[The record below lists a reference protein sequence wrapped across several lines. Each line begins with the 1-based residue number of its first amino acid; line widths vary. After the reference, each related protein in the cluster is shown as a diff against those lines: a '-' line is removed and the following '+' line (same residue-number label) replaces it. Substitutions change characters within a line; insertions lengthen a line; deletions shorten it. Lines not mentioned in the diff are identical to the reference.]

1 MKCEVCVDGLRLEHA
16 LEFKYLGC
24 VLDESRTDEAECI
37 RKVGSGRRVTGAI
50 KFLVNARSLQLE
62 CAKVLHESMLVPI
75 LTYGSETIWRERSR
89 VTAVQMDNL
98 KGLQGIMRMDK
109 FPNPQ
114 IGQLYGVT
122 KGVDENIVLL

>member
-1 MKCEVCVDGLRLEHA
+1 MLLSFWLMLGVC
-16 LEFKYLGC
+16 
-24 VLDESRTDEAECI
+24 
-37 RKVGSGRRVTGAI
+37 
-50 KFLVNARSLQLE
+50 SL

-89 VTAVQMDNL
+89 VRAVQMDNL

-109 FPNPQ
+109 FSNPQ

-122 KGVDENIVLL
+122 KGVDENIVL